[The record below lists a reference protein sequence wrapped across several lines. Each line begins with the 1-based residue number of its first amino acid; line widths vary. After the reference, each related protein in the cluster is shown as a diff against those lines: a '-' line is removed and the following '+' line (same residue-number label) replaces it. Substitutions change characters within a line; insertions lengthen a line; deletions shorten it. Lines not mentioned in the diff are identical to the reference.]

1 MFKNGTDTA
10 AVGICPVFYLW
21 IRKWRED
28 ISLYFFGIDF
38 QQVLTG
44 QIQSICYTKS
54 NERKEKV
61 YEKKPVFVDYY
72 SLL

>member
-21 IRKWRED
+21 IRKLRED

-44 QIQSICYTKS
+44 QIQSICYTKGRIFRNYS
-54 NERKEKV
+54 ESCGFERL
-61 YEKKPVFVDYY
+61 YF
-72 SLL
+72 